1 MDQGTPL
8 SLQLRVLPPSCAH
21 LLIVFF
27 IWQQLWHFALV
38 AARACNFETSVPH
51 TMKHTVSDVQVRVH
65 KKQRIDDVTKAF
77 KSDSILN
84 CIVSFLLPQPVVTAN
99 VQYVQVPLP
108 TRRWNTVALWQYN
121 YRSSHDKLK
130 ICGSVARVV
139 LAGIWHK
146 TSGHKVELTTDGS
159 AFEICDSQFSSLRR
173 QKPPQLQ
180 KDGRLTYFSHYGRL
194 RMGGQLVEEIQ
205 WSNGTMWR
213 RQ

>member
-1 MDQGTPL
+1 
-8 SLQLRVLPPSCAH
+8 
-21 LLIVFF
+21 
-27 IWQQLWHFALV
+27 
-38 AARACNFETSVPH
+38 
-51 TMKHTVSDVQVRVH
+51 MKHTVSDVQVRVH
-65 KKQRIDDVTKAF
+65 KKQTIDEVTKAF

-173 QKPPQLQ
+173 
-180 KDGRLTYFSHYGRL
+180 
-194 RMGGQLVEEIQ
+194 
-205 WSNGTMWR
+205 
-213 RQ
+213 